1 MKLTNKKQLKLKG
14 MKSMTFKK
22 WTKKLVVTSL
32 MAGSLF
38 VLPQMA
44 PHHASAAT
52 VKISTTHQTLKYGS
66 VGSSVKAVQTE
77 LKLLGFF
84 HDAIDGK
91 YGSHTKSAV
100 VAFQKKNHLSAD
112 GVAGPGTLGKLF
124 SKTAVSNKPSNTIK
138 VQSISMNNTASLVSS
153 IISDGRALQSIPYK
167 WGGTTPSGF
176 DCSGFTSYVFAK
188 NGMTLPRTAA
198 AQYAVGKPVS
208 SPQPGDLVFFA
219 TYNSGPSHTGIFI
232 GNNEFISATSSHG
245 VAIASMD
252 NSYWKPR
259 YLGART
265 FTR

>member
-1 MKLTNKKQLKLKG
+1 MKIKNL
-14 MKSMTFKK
+14 
-22 WTKKLVVTSL
+22 TKKLVVTSL

-44 PHHASAAT
+44 PHQASAAT

-66 VGSSVKAVQTE
+66 HGSSVKAVQTE

-84 HDAIDGK
+84 HDTIDGQ
-91 YGSHTKSAV
+91 YGPHTRSAV
-100 VAFQKKNHLSAD
+100 IAFQKKNHLHAD
-112 GVAGPGTLGKLF
+112 GIAGPVTLGRLF
-124 SKTAVSNKPSNTIK
+124 SSKAISNKTSSSSKTVK
-138 VQSISMNNTASLVSS
+138 VQSVAPASTASIVNSIVSEAKS
-153 IISDGRALQSIPYK
+153 YQGVPYV

-176 DCSGFTSYVFAK
+176 DCSGFTSYIFGK
-188 NGMTLPRTAA
+188 NGITLPRTAA
-198 AQYAVGKPVS
+198 LQYAEGKPVS
-208 SPQPGDLVFFA
+208 SPVPGDLVFFA

-232 GNNEFISATSSHG
+232 GNNEFISATSSSG
-245 VAIASMD
+245 IAIASMD